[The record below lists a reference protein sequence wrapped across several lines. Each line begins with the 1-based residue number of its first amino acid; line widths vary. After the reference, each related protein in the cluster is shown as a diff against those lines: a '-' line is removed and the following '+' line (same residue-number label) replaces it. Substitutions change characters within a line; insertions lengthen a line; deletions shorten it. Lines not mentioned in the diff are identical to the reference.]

1 MTSRR
6 LPLLGA
12 VIAVAL
18 VVIAIT
24 IVSTRHSS
32 SSSASNRGAEVTQEA
47 IGVATGEPTPT
58 TTVATTPAAA
68 AKEQPAG
75 PYTTPDMPMSVK
87 VTETTGLRSGD
98 VIAVTASP
106 SNGSQAFGVEARL
119 CRGDVAIA
127 FDGQL
132 FPTRAGLCIPTPFAE
147 GTDSFVEVVNKP
159 PFGPISLAF
168 RVGTG
173 SQTFKVQ
180 DGSSATVTC
189 DASHPCQ
196 LVLKLQYPGGFGFQ
210 GVPLTFR

>member
-18 VVIAIT
+18 VVIAIL

-47 IGVATGEPTPT
+47 VGVATGEPTPT
-58 TTVATTPAAA
+58 TTVATTPAA

-159 PFGPISLAF
+159 PYGPISLAF

-180 DGSSATVTC
+180 DGSSATVMC